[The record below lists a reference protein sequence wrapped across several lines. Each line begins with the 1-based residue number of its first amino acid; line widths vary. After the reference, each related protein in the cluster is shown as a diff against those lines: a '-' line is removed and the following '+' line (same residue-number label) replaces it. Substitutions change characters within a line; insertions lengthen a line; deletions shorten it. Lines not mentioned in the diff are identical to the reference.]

1 MKSRIKPFISGRA
14 GKGHHGKD
22 EMGFSGMRLKYA
34 FGALA
39 FLTVLLTVVGNVSPL
54 KAQGFSSD
62 PQGTGTALSPA
73 LQALLPR
80 LIEAVRNN
88 PQLASQLSGLVSG
101 NVAGSVGALGG
112 FQAPAVAA
120 PADPATAAAQQA
132 PAAQQRN
139 LFSGSP
145 ELTLIDGNND
155 GAINADEAAAYLE
168 WMFRRR
174 DINGNGT
181 LSPREFAA
189 VEKTGP
195 NDTNKARMRSESRRI
210 AQYWAGTDTNGD
222 GRVTKAEFMALA
234 ERRFKEMDAN
244 GDAKVSPFEY
254 RAAKLF

>member
-1 MKSRIKPFISGRA
+1 
-14 GKGHHGKD
+14 
-22 EMGFSGMRLKYA
+22 MGLSPVKFTGT
-34 FGALA
+34 GALA
-39 FLTVLLTVVGNVSPL
+39 LLIACFIAAGTVSSLR
-54 KAQGFSSD
+54 AQGFSADS
-62 PQGTGTALSPA
+62 QSTGTTLSPA

-80 LIEAVRNN
+80 LIEAMRNN
-88 PQLASQLSGLVSG
+88 PQIASQVPGLGVSDG
-101 NVAGSVGALGG
+101 LHP
-112 FQAPAVAA
+112 PAIAKPAA
-120 PADPATAAAQQA
+120 PADPAVTAAQQA
-132 PAAQQRN
+132 LAVQNRN

-195 NDTNKARMRSESRRI
+195 NDTNKARMRAESRRI

-234 ERRFKEMDAN
+234 ERRFKEMDAD
-244 GDAKVSPFEY
+244 GDARISPFEY

>member
-1 MKSRIKPFISGRA
+1 MAP
-14 GKGHHGKD
+14 
-22 EMGFSGMRLKYA
+22 
-34 FGALA
+34 
-39 FLTVLLTVVGNVSPL
+39 
-54 KAQGFSSD
+54 
-62 PQGTGTALSPA
+62 
-73 LQALLPR
+73 
-80 LIEAVRNN
+80 
-88 PQLASQLSGLVSG
+88 SQQV
-101 NVAGSVGALGG
+101 
-112 FQAPAVAA
+112 
-120 PADPATAAAQQA
+120 

-139 LFSGSP
+139 FFSGSP

-210 AQYWAGTDTNGD
+210 ARYWAGTDTNGD

-234 ERRFKEMDAN
+234 ERRFTEMDAN